1 MDRYTSQTRR
11 MKGVR
16 DWQDVFRDPGIGTA
30 DFARSGRDP
39 RFGIDVM
46 LQIRCYIFHTLLP
59 S

>member
-46 LQIRCYIFHTLLP
+46 LQIRC
-59 S
+59 